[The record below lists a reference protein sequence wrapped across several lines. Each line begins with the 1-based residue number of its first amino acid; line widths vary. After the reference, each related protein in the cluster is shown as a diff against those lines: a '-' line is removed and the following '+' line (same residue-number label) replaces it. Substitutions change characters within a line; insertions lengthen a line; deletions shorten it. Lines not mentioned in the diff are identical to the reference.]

1 MNEIV
6 PSPNNNK
13 IVTVK
18 GKPGKYLRK
27 KKNNSGLHSN
37 NICDY
42 VNISTRE
49 RKRA

>member
-27 KKNNSGLHSN
+27 KKIIVVYIVTTSVTMS
-37 NICDY
+37 I
-42 VNISTRE
+42 
-49 RKRA
+49 